1 MKFILF
7 ALFFAPCSN
16 SLFKDT
22 DVNLENLP
30 EYSEFIKQL
39 RPSTTTPLPL
49 IIGFPNGNLPTIQL
63 CKESPGDD
71 IYGHIFCWGM
81 IGLYFV
87 LILSL
92 IVYQLRSFFWG
103 AIESSLDKKS
113 KDVEQKLVEARVNL
127 LIFPPKTPSVVFF
140 EERHS

>member
-1 MKFILF
+1 MKFIIFTLI
-7 ALFFAPCSN
+7 FAPCSY
-16 SLFKDT
+16 SLFKDK
-22 DVNLENLP
+22 DVNLESLP

-39 RPSTTTPLPL
+39 RPSTTSLPL
-49 IIGFPNGNLPTIQL
+49 IIGFPNRNLPTIQL

-92 IVYQLRSFFWG
+92 IVYQLRSFFWV
-103 AIESSLDKKS
+103 IYQRKRYNNT
-113 KDVEQKLVEARVNL
+113 DVQQSNSENFELKPINEPT
-127 LIFPPKTPSVVFF
+127 ISGMFSV
-140 EERHS
+140 

>member
-1 MKFILF
+1 MKLILLT
-7 ALFFAPCSN
+7 LFFAHCSN

-39 RPSTTTPLPL
+39 KPSTTPLPL
-49 IIGFPNGNLPTIQL
+49 ILGFPNGNLPTIQL

-71 IYGHIFCWGM
+71 LYGHIFCWGM

-92 IVYQLRSFFWG
+92 FVYQLRSFFWV
-103 AIESSLDKKS
+103 IFQRKRYNNS
-113 KDVEQKLVEARVNL
+113 DVQQSNNENFELKPLNEPT
-127 LIFPPKTPSVVFF
+127 ISGMFSV
-140 EERHS
+140 

>member
-92 IVYQLRSFFWG
+92 IVYQLRSFFWV
-103 AIESSLDKKS
+103 IFQRKRYNNS
-113 KDVEQKLVEARVNL
+113 DVQQSNSEN
-127 LIFPPKTPSVVFF
+127 F
-140 EERHS
+140 ELKPLNEPTISGMFSM

>member
-1 MKFILF
+1 MKLILLT
-7 ALFFAPCSN
+7 LFFAHCSN

-39 RPSTTTPLPL
+39 KPSTTPLPL
-49 IIGFPNGNLPTIQL
+49 ILGFPNGNLPTIQL

-71 IYGHIFCWGM
+71 LYGHIFCWGM

-92 IVYQLRSFFWG
+92 FVYQLRSFFWG
-103 AIESSLDKKS
+103 CFPCDRPPPRIIRLPCVLIINLDSHESGGSHWI
-113 KDVEQKLVEARVNL
+113 A
-127 LIFPPKTPSVVFF
+127 LIYK
-140 EERHS
+140 EGRK